1 MKQNS
6 NQTIERWGIRYTGIV
21 QGVGFRPLV
30 SMWAHSLGLTGFVY
44 NDSQG
49 VYVEIQGCTSD
60 LQLFL
65 DAIQDDQPRL
75 CRITSQRVQHLTIQ
89 NNEVKFSVKTSP
101 LGEEVS
107 TFISAD
113 TAPCDDCLKELERDK
128 RRKEYPF
135 INCTNCGP
143 RYTIIKSL
151 PYDRERTTMDEF
163 PMCEAC
169 KAEYEDIEGRRYRAE
184 PNACSLCGPHYTLYK
199 PNRTVVDTVNV
210 WNTTRE
216 LINEGSII
224 AIKGIGGYH
233 LVCDA
238 RNDVAVQRLR
248 KRKNRPHKPLAI
260 MVGSLDTAIE
270 LVHLGDVE
278 LDILTGM
285 ERPIVLLERNHDSL
299 VHLST
304 HVAPDNHM
312 LGVMLPYTPMH
323 EVLLPSDAAWIMTSG
338 NRSGDPVLY
347 DDNQA
352 FEELGAVADYFL
364 VHNRKIYAPLDDSV
378 VTVIHKK
385 PRFIRRSRGYV
396 PEPIHCEIS
405 GQTSILAMGSDLKNA
420 FAVNKGS
427 EVLVGPHIGDLQNAS
442 THATL
447 EWTIDRYEKLFSIQP
462 EKIIVDSHP
471 QFFSSHLGE
480 RIGKSSQISVIPV
493 QHHHAH
499 IASVMAEHNLE
510 GPVLGIAMDGT
521 GYGPDGSVWGGE
533 FLLCK
538 GNQYQRLAHIHEA
551 PLPGG
556 EKAVSEPWRQALWYI
571 RNYYGNDIPPIYQ
584 EWMNRLPKGWEILDK
599 ALQST
604 MPMIQAT
611 SCGRLFDAVG
621 SLLGLGMIHTYDAQI
636 AIALESLCGDE
647 KGILLD
653 YNYDGRILDF
663 TPTVQ
668 SIMDG
673 VVKGESRAH
682 LAVSFHKTVAIALC
696 ETSADLMER
705 YNISDAAIS
714 GGVFQNRKLVELIY
728 RAWHVGNLYMN
739 EAVPSNDGGL
749 AFGQLWI
756 GNQK

>member
-1 MKQNS
+1 MKHNS

-49 VYVEIQGCTSD
+49 VYVEVQGCVGD

-65 DAIQDDQPRL
+65 DAIQDDRPRL
-75 CRITSQRVQHLTIQ
+75 CRITSQTVEHLTIK
-89 NNEVKFSVKTSP
+89 NNEVKFSVKPSP
-101 LGEEVS
+101 LGEAVS

-113 TAPCDDCLKELERDK
+113 TAPCADCLKELQQDK

-184 PNACSLCGPHYTLYK
+184 PNACVQCGPHYTLYK

-238 RNDVAVQRLR
+238 RNDAAVQRLR

-270 LVHLGDVE
+270 LVHLSDEE
-278 LDILTGM
+278 LDVLTGM
-285 ERPIVLLERNHDSL
+285 ERPIVLLKRHTDSG
-299 VHLST
+299 VRLSP

-323 EVLLPSDAAWIMTSG
+323 EVLLPSDAAWVMTSG

-347 DDNQA
+347 DDDQA
-352 FEELGAVADYFL
+352 FEELESVADYFL
-364 VHNRKIYAPLDDSV
+364 VHNRQIYAPLDDSV
-378 VTVIHKK
+378 VTVIHNK
-385 PRFIRRSRGYV
+385 PRLIRRSRGYV
-396 PEPIHCEIS
+396 PEPIHCELS
-405 GQTSILAMGSDLKNA
+405 GQSPILAMGSDLKNA
-420 FAVNKGS
+420 FAMNKGS

-447 EWTIDRYEKLFSIQP
+447 EWTIDRYEELFSIQP

-480 RIGKSSQISVIPV
+480 RIGKSLQIPLISV

-521 GYGPDGSVWGGE
+521 GYGPDGTVWGGE

-538 GNQYQRLAHIHEA
+538 GDQYQRLAHIHEA

-571 RNYYGNDIPPIYQ
+571 RNYYGDDVPPIYQ
-584 EWMNRLPKGWEILDK
+584 DWMKELPKGWDILDK

-604 MPMIQAT
+604 MPMVQAT

-621 SLLGLGMIHTYDAQI
+621 SLLGLGMVHTYDAQI
-636 AIALESLCGDE
+636 AIALEALCGDE

-663 TPTVQ
+663 IPTVQ

-673 VVKGESRAH
+673 VVNGESRAH
-682 LAVSFHKTVAIALC
+682 LAASFHKTVAIALC
-696 ETSADLMER
+696 ETAADLMER
-705 YNISDAAIS
+705 YNVSDAAIS
-714 GGVFQNRKLVELIY
+714 GGVFQNCKLVELIY
-728 RAWHVGNLYMN
+728 RAWHVGDLYMN

>member
-49 VYVEIQGCTSD
+49 VYVEVQGCVGD

-65 DAIQDDQPRL
+65 DAIQDDRPRL
-75 CRITSQRVQHLTIQ
+75 CRITSQTVEHLTIK
-89 NNEVKFSVKTSP
+89 NNEVEFSVEPSP
-101 LGEEVS
+101 LGEAVS

-113 TAPCDDCLKELERDK
+113 TAPCADCLKELQQDK

-184 PNACSLCGPHYTLYK
+184 PNACVQCGPHYTLYK
-199 PNRTVVDTVNV
+199 PNRTVVDTINV

-270 LVHLGDVE
+270 LVHLSDVE

-299 VHLST
+299 VRLST

-323 EVLLPSDAAWIMTSG
+323 EVLLPSDAAWVMTSG

-420 FAVNKGS
+420 FAMNKGS

-462 EKIIVDSHP
+462 EKFMGDSHP

-538 GNQYQRLAHIHEA
+538 GNEYQRLAHIHEA

-584 EWMNRLPKGWEILDK
+584 DWMNRLPKGWEILDK

-611 SCGRLFDAVG
+611 SCGRLFDAAG

-673 VVKGESRAH
+673 VVKGESKAH
-682 LAVSFHKTVAIALC
+682 LSASFHKTVAIALC

-749 AFGQLWI
+749 ALGQLWI

>member
-49 VYVEIQGCTSD
+49 VYVEVQGCVGD

-65 DAIQDDQPRL
+65 DAIQDDRPRL
-75 CRITSQRVQHLTIQ
+75 CRITSQTVEHLTIKD
-89 NNEVKFSVKTSP
+89 NEVEFSVEPSP
-101 LGEEVS
+101 LGEAVS

-113 TAPCDDCLKELERDK
+113 TAPCADCLKELQQDK

-184 PNACSLCGPHYTLYK
+184 PNACVQCGPHYTLYK

-238 RNDVAVQRLR
+238 RNDAAVQRLR

-270 LVHLGDVE
+270 LVHLSDEE
-278 LDILTGM
+278 LDVLTGM
-285 ERPIVLLERNHDSL
+285 ERPIVLLKRHTDSG
-299 VHLST
+299 VRLSP

-323 EVLLPSDAAWIMTSG
+323 EVLLPSDAAWVMTSG

-347 DDNQA
+347 DDDQA
-352 FEELGAVADYFL
+352 FEELESVADYFL
-364 VHNRKIYAPLDDSV
+364 VHNRQIYAPLDDSV
-378 VTVIHKK
+378 VTVIHNK
-385 PRFIRRSRGYV
+385 PRLIRRSRGYV
-396 PEPIHCEIS
+396 PEPIHCELS
-405 GQTSILAMGSDLKNA
+405 GQSPILAMGSDLKNA
-420 FAVNKGS
+420 FAMNKGS

-447 EWTIDRYEKLFSIQP
+447 EWTIDRYEELFSIQP

-480 RIGKSSQISVIPV
+480 RIGKSLQIPLISV

-521 GYGPDGSVWGGE
+521 GYGPDGTVWGGE

-538 GNQYQRLAHIHEA
+538 GDQYQRLAHIHEA

-571 RNYYGNDIPPIYQ
+571 RNYYGDNVPPIYQ
-584 EWMNRLPKGWEILDK
+584 DWMKELPKGWDILDK

-604 MPMIQAT
+604 MPMVQAT

-621 SLLGLGMIHTYDAQI
+621 SLLGLGMVHTYDAQI
-636 AIALESLCGDE
+636 AIALEALCGDE

-673 VVKGESRAH
+673 VVNGESRAH
-682 LAVSFHKTVAIALC
+682 LAASFHKTVAIALC
-696 ETSADLMER
+696 ETAADLMER
-705 YNISDAAIS
+705 YNLSTAAIS

-728 RAWHVGNLYMN
+728 RAWHVGDLYMN

>member
-49 VYVEIQGCTSD
+49 VYVEVQGCVGD

-65 DAIQDDQPRL
+65 DAIQDDRPRL
-75 CRITSQRVQHLTIQ
+75 CRITSQTVQHLIIK
-89 NNEVKFSVKTSP
+89 NNEVEFSVKPSP
-101 LGEEVS
+101 LGEAVS

-113 TAPCDDCLKELERDK
+113 TAPCADCLKELQQDK

-184 PNACSLCGPHYTLYK
+184 PNACIHCGPHYTLYK

-238 RNDVAVQRLR
+238 RNDAAVQRLR

-270 LVHLGDVE
+270 LVHLSDEE
-278 LDILTGM
+278 LDVLTGM
-285 ERPIVLLERNHDSL
+285 ERPIVLLKRNTDSL
-299 VHLST
+299 VRLSH

-323 EVLLPSDAAWIMTSG
+323 EVLLPSDAAWVMTSG

-352 FEELGAVADYFL
+352 FEELESVADYFL
-364 VHNRKIYAPLDDSV
+364 VHNRQIYAPLDDSV
-378 VTVIHKK
+378 VTVIHNK
-385 PRFIRRSRGYV
+385 PRLIRRSRGYV
-396 PEPIHCEIS
+396 PEPIHCELS
-405 GQTSILAMGSDLKNA
+405 GQSSILAMGSDLKNA
-420 FAVNKGS
+420 FAMNKGS
-427 EVLVGPHIGDLQNAS
+427 EILVGPHIGDLQNAS

-447 EWTIDRYEKLFSIQP
+447 EWTIDRYEELFSIKP

-480 RIGKSSQISVIPV
+480 RIGKSSQIPVISV

-521 GYGPDGSVWGGE
+521 GYGPDGTVWGGE

-538 GNQYQRLAHIHEA
+538 GDQYQRLAHIHEA

-571 RNYYGNDIPPIYQ
+571 RNYYGDDIPPIYQ
-584 EWMNRLPKGWEILDK
+584 DWMKELPKGWDILDK

-604 MPMIQAT
+604 MPMVQAT

-621 SLLGLGMIHTYDAQI
+621 SLLGLGMVHTYDAQI
-636 AIALESLCGDE
+636 AIALEALCGDE

-653 YNYDGRILDF
+653 YNYDGRTLDF

-673 VVKGESRAH
+673 VVNGESRAH
-682 LAVSFHKTVAIALC
+682 FAASFHKTVAIALC
-696 ETSADLMER
+696 ETAADLMER
-705 YNISDAAIS
+705 YNLSTAAIS

-728 RAWHVGNLYMN
+728 RAWHVGHLYMN

-749 AFGQLWI
+749 ALGQLWI
-756 GNQK
+756 GNQN

>member
-270 LVHLGDVE
+270 LVHLSDVE

-285 ERPIVLLERNHDSL
+285 ERPIVLLERNHHSL

-323 EVLLPSDAAWIMTSG
+323 EVLLPSDAAWVMTSG

-447 EWTIDRYEKLFSIQP
+447 EWTIDRYEKLFSIRP

-480 RIGKSSQISVIPV
+480 RIGKSSQISVIPI

-538 GNQYQRLAHIHEA
+538 GNEYQRLAHIHEA

-584 EWMNRLPKGWEILDK
+584 DWMNRLPKGWEILDK

-673 VVKGESRAH
+673 IVKGESKAH
-682 LAVSFHKTVAIALC
+682 LSASFHKTVAIALC

-749 AFGQLWI
+749 ALGQLWI

>member
-75 CRITSQRVQHLTIQ
+75 CRITSQRVEHLTIQ
-89 NNEVKFSVKTSP
+89 NNEAEFSVKPSP

-270 LVHLGDVE
+270 LVHLSDVE

-285 ERPIVLLERNHDSL
+285 ERPIVLLERNHHSL

-323 EVLLPSDAAWIMTSG
+323 EVLLPSDAAWVMTSG

-405 GQTSILAMGSDLKNA
+405 GQTPILAMGSDLKNA
-420 FAVNKGS
+420 FAMNKGS

-480 RIGKSSQISVIPV
+480 RIGKSSRISVIPV

-499 IASVMAEHNLE
+499 IASVMAEYNLE
-510 GPVLGIAMDGT
+510 GPVLGVAMDGT

-538 GNQYQRLAHIHEA
+538 GNEYQRLAHIHEA

-571 RNYYGNDIPPIYQ
+571 RNYYGDDIPPIYQ
-584 EWMNRLPKGWEILDK
+584 DWMNRLPKGWEILDK

-647 KGILLD
+647 KGTLLD

-682 LAVSFHKTVAIALC
+682 LAISFHKTVAIALC

-749 AFGQLWI
+749 ALGQLWI

>member
-49 VYVEIQGCTSD
+49 VYVEIQGYTSD

-75 CRITSQRVQHLTIQ
+75 CRITSQRVEHLTIQ
-89 NNEVKFSVKTSP
+89 NNEVEFSVKPSP

-270 LVHLGDVE
+270 LVHLSDVE

-323 EVLLPSDAAWIMTSG
+323 EVLLPSDAAWVMTSG

-352 FEELGAVADYFL
+352 FEELGSVADYFL

-405 GQTSILAMGSDLKNA
+405 GQTPILAMGSDLKNA
-420 FAVNKGS
+420 FTMNKGS

-499 IASVMAEHNLE
+499 IASVMAEYNLE

-538 GNQYQRLAHIHEA
+538 GNEYQRLAHIHEA

-636 AIALESLCGDE
+636 AIALEALCGDE
-647 KGILLD
+647 KGTLLD

-682 LAVSFHKTVAIALC
+682 LAASFHKTVAIALC

-705 YNISDAAIS
+705 YNIGDAAIS

-749 AFGQLWI
+749 ALGQLWI

>member
-270 LVHLGDVE
+270 LVHLSDVE

-285 ERPIVLLERNHDSL
+285 ERPIVLLERNHHSL

-323 EVLLPSDAAWIMTSG
+323 EVLLPSDAAWVMTSG

-405 GQTSILAMGSDLKNA
+405 GQTPILAMGSDLKNA
-420 FAVNKGS
+420 FAMNKGS

-571 RNYYGNDIPPIYQ
+571 RNYYGNDTPPVYQ
-584 EWMNRLPKGWEILDK
+584 DWMNRLPKGWEILDK

-673 VVKGESRAH
+673 VVKGESKAH
-682 LAVSFHKTVAIALC
+682 LAASFHKTVAIALC

-749 AFGQLWI
+749 ALGQLWI

>member
-49 VYVEIQGCTSD
+49 VYVEVQGCVGD

-65 DAIQDDQPRL
+65 DAIQDDRPRL
-75 CRITSQRVQHLTIQ
+75 CRITSQTVEHLTIK
-89 NNEVKFSVKTSP
+89 NNEVEFSVEPSP
-101 LGEEVS
+101 LGEAVS

-113 TAPCDDCLKELERDK
+113 TAPCADCLKELQQDK

-248 KRKNRPHKPLAI
+248 KRKNRPHKSLAI

-270 LVHLGDVE
+270 LVHLSDVE

-285 ERPIVLLERNHDSL
+285 ERPIVLLERNQDSL

-323 EVLLPSDAAWIMTSG
+323 EVLLPSDAAWVMTSG

-347 DDNQA
+347 NDNQA

-420 FAVNKGS
+420 FAMNKGS

-538 GNQYQRLAHIHEA
+538 GEQYQRLAHIHEA

-571 RNYYGNDIPPIYQ
+571 RNYYGNDIPPVYQ
-584 EWMNRLPKGWEILDK
+584 DWMNRLPKGWEILDK

-749 AFGQLWI
+749 ALGQLWI

>member
-270 LVHLGDVE
+270 LVHLSDVE

-285 ERPIVLLERNHDSL
+285 ERPIVLLERNHHSL

-323 EVLLPSDAAWIMTSG
+323 EVLLPSDAAWVMTSG

-385 PRFIRRSRGYV
+385 PRFIRCSRGYV

-405 GQTSILAMGSDLKNA
+405 GQTPILAMGSDLKNA
-420 FAVNKGS
+420 FAMNKGS

-571 RNYYGNDIPPIYQ
+571 RNYYGNDIPPVYQ
-584 EWMNRLPKGWEILDK
+584 DWMNKLPKGWEILDK

-749 AFGQLWI
+749 ALGQLWI

>member
-270 LVHLGDVE
+270 LVHLSDVE

-285 ERPIVLLERNHDSL
+285 ERPIVLLERNHHSL

-323 EVLLPSDAAWIMTSG
+323 EVLLPSDAAWVMTSG

-405 GQTSILAMGSDLKNA
+405 GQTPILAMGSDLKNA
-420 FAVNKGS
+420 FAMNKGS

-480 RIGKSSQISVIPV
+480 RIGKSSQISVIPI

-538 GNQYQRLAHIHEA
+538 GNEYQRLAHIHEA

-571 RNYYGNDIPPIYQ
+571 RNYYGNDIPPVYQ
-584 EWMNRLPKGWEILDK
+584 DWMNRLPKGWEILDK

-749 AFGQLWI
+749 ALGQLWI

>member
-270 LVHLGDVE
+270 LVHLSDVE

-571 RNYYGNDIPPIYQ
+571 RNYYGNDIPPVYQ
-584 EWMNRLPKGWEILDK
+584 DWMNRLPKGWEILDK

-673 VVKGESRAH
+673 VVKGESKAH
-682 LAVSFHKTVAIALC
+682 LSASFHKTVAIALC

-749 AFGQLWI
+749 ALGQLWI

>member
-270 LVHLGDVE
+270 LVHLSDVE

-285 ERPIVLLERNHDSL
+285 ERPIVLLERNHHSL

-323 EVLLPSDAAWIMTSG
+323 EVLLPSDAAWVMTSG

-405 GQTSILAMGSDLKNA
+405 GQTPILAMGSDLKNA
-420 FAVNKGS
+420 FAMNKGS

-571 RNYYGNDIPPIYQ
+571 RNYYGNDIPPVYQ
-584 EWMNRLPKGWEILDK
+584 DWMNRLPKGWEILDK

-673 VVKGESRAH
+673 IVKGESKAH
-682 LAVSFHKTVAIALC
+682 LSASFHKTVAIALC

-749 AFGQLWI
+749 ALGQLWI

>member
-49 VYVEIQGCTSD
+49 VYVEVQGCVDD

-65 DAIQDDQPRL
+65 DAIQDDRPRL
-75 CRITSQRVQHLTIQ
+75 CRITSQTVQHLTIKD
-89 NNEVKFSVKTSP
+89 NEVDFSVKPSP
-101 LGEEVS
+101 LGEAVS

-113 TAPCDDCLKELERDK
+113 TAPCADCLKELQQDK

-184 PNACSLCGPHYTLYK
+184 PNACVQCGPHYTLYK
-199 PNRTVVDTVNV
+199 PNRTIVDTVNV

-238 RNDVAVQRLR
+238 RNDAAVQRLR

-270 LVHLGDVE
+270 LVHLSDEE
-278 LDILTGM
+278 LDVLTGM
-285 ERPIVLLERNHDSL
+285 ERPIVLLKRHTDSG
-299 VHLST
+299 VRLSP

-323 EVLLPSDAAWIMTSG
+323 EVLLPSDAAWVMTSG

-347 DDNQA
+347 DDDQA
-352 FEELGAVADYFL
+352 FEELESVADYFL
-364 VHNRKIYAPLDDSV
+364 VHNRQIYAPLDDSV
-378 VTVIHKK
+378 VTVIHNK
-385 PRFIRRSRGYV
+385 PRLIRRSRGYV
-396 PEPIHCEIS
+396 PEPIHCELS
-405 GQTSILAMGSDLKNA
+405 GQSPILAMGSDLKNA
-420 FAVNKGS
+420 FAMNKGS

-447 EWTIDRYEKLFSIQP
+447 EWTIDRYEELFSIQP

-480 RIGKSSQISVIPV
+480 RIGKSLQIPVIPV

-521 GYGPDGSVWGGE
+521 GYGPDGTVWGGE

-538 GNQYQRLAHIHEA
+538 GDQYQRLAHIHEA

-571 RNYYGNDIPPIYQ
+571 RNYYGDDVPPIYQ
-584 EWMNRLPKGWEILDK
+584 DWMKELPKGWDILDK

-604 MPMIQAT
+604 MPMVQAT

-621 SLLGLGMIHTYDAQI
+621 SLLGLGMVHTYDAQI
-636 AIALESLCGDE
+636 AIALEALCGDE

-673 VVKGESRAH
+673 VVNGESRDH
-682 LAVSFHKTVAIALC
+682 LAASFHKTVAIALC
-696 ETSADLMER
+696 ETAADLMER
-705 YNISDAAIS
+705 YNVSDAAIS

-728 RAWHVGNLYMN
+728 RAWHVGDLYMN

>member
-128 RRKEYPF
+128 RRKEYLF

-270 LVHLGDVE
+270 LVHLSDVE

-285 ERPIVLLERNHDSL
+285 ERPIVLLERNHHSL

-323 EVLLPSDAAWIMTSG
+323 EVLLPSDAAWVMTSG

-405 GQTSILAMGSDLKNA
+405 GQTPILAMGSDLKNA
-420 FAVNKGS
+420 FAMNKGS

-571 RNYYGNDIPPIYQ
+571 RNYYGNDIPPVYQ
-584 EWMNRLPKGWEILDK
+584 DWMNRLPKGWEILDK

-673 VVKGESRAH
+673 VVNGESRAH
-682 LAVSFHKTVAIALC
+682 LAASFHKTVAIALC
-696 ETSADLMER
+696 ETAADLMER
-705 YNISDAAIS
+705 YNVSDAAIS

-728 RAWHVGNLYMN
+728 RAWHVGDLYMN

>member
-49 VYVEIQGCTSD
+49 VYVEVQGCVGD
-60 LQLFL
+60 LQVFL
-65 DAIQDDQPRL
+65 DAIQDDRPRL
-75 CRITSQRVQHLTIQ
+75 CRITSQTVEHLTIK
-89 NNEVKFSVKTSP
+89 NNEVEFSVEPSP
-101 LGEEVS
+101 LGEAVS

-113 TAPCDDCLKELERDK
+113 TAPCADCLKELQQDK

-184 PNACSLCGPHYTLYK
+184 PNACVQCGPHYTLYK

-270 LVHLGDVE
+270 LVHLSDVE

-323 EVLLPSDAAWIMTSG
+323 EVLLPSDAAWVMTSG

-420 FAVNKGS
+420 FAMNNGS

-571 RNYYGNDIPPIYQ
+571 RNYYGNDIPPVYQ
-584 EWMNRLPKGWEILDK
+584 DWMNRLPKGWEILDK

-673 VVKGESRAH
+673 VIKGESKAH
-682 LAVSFHKTVAIALC
+682 LSASFHKTVAIALC

-749 AFGQLWI
+749 ALGQLWI

>member
-270 LVHLGDVE
+270 LVHLSDVE

-323 EVLLPSDAAWIMTSG
+323 EVLLPSDAAWVMTSG

-420 FAVNKGS
+420 FAMNKGS

-538 GNQYQRLAHIHEA
+538 GNEYQRLAHIHEA

-571 RNYYGNDIPPIYQ
+571 RNYYGNDIPPVYQ
-584 EWMNRLPKGWEILDK
+584 DWMNRLPKGWEILDK

-749 AFGQLWI
+749 ALGQLWI

>member
-49 VYVEIQGCTSD
+49 VYVEVQGCVGD

-65 DAIQDDQPRL
+65 DAIQDDRPRL
-75 CRITSQRVQHLTIQ
+75 CRITSQTVQHLTIK
-89 NNEVKFSVKTSP
+89 NNEVEFSVEPSP
-101 LGEEVS
+101 VGEAVS

-270 LVHLGDVE
+270 LVHLSDVE

-285 ERPIVLLERNHDSL
+285 ERPIVLLERNHHSL

-323 EVLLPSDAAWIMTSG
+323 EVLLPSDAAWVMTSG

-447 EWTIDRYEKLFSIQP
+447 EWTIDRYEKLFSIRP

-538 GNQYQRLAHIHEA
+538 GNEYQRLAHIHEA

-584 EWMNRLPKGWEILDK
+584 DWMNRLPKGWEILDK

-749 AFGQLWI
+749 ALGQLWI

>member
-1 MKQNS
+1 MKQNT

-49 VYVEIQGCTSD
+49 VYVEVQGCVGD

-65 DAIQDDQPRL
+65 DAIQDDRPRL
-75 CRITSQRVQHLTIQ
+75 CRITSQTVEHLTIK
-89 NNEVKFSVKTSP
+89 NNEVEFSVEPSP
-101 LGEEVS
+101 LGEAVS

-113 TAPCDDCLKELERDK
+113 TAPCADCLKELQQDK

-270 LVHLGDVE
+270 LVHLSDVE

-323 EVLLPSDAAWIMTSG
+323 EVLLPSDAAWVMTSG

-378 VTVIHKK
+378 VTVINNK

-405 GQTSILAMGSDLKNA
+405 GQSPILAMGSDLKNA

-442 THATL
+442 THTTL
-447 EWTIDRYEKLFSIQP
+447 EWTIDRYEKLFSIHP
-462 EKIIVDSHP
+462 EKIMVDSHP

-480 RIGKSSQISVIPV
+480 RIGKSSQISVIPI

-538 GNQYQRLAHIHEA
+538 SNEYQRLAHIHEA

-571 RNYYGNDIPPIYQ
+571 RNYYGNDIPPVYQ
-584 EWMNRLPKGWEILDK
+584 DWMIRLPKGWEILDK

-621 SLLGLGMIHTYDAQI
+621 SLLDLGMIHTYDAQI

-668 SIMDG
+668 FIMDG
-673 VVKGESRAH
+673 VVKGESKAH
-682 LAVSFHKTVAIALC
+682 LSASFHKTVAIALC

-749 AFGQLWI
+749 ALGQLWI

>member
-49 VYVEIQGCTSD
+49 VYVEVQGCVDD

-65 DAIQDDQPRL
+65 DAIQDDRPRL
-75 CRITSQRVQHLTIQ
+75 CRITSQTVEHLTIK
-89 NNEVKFSVKTSP
+89 NNEVKFSVNPSP
-101 LGEEVS
+101 LGEAVS

-113 TAPCDDCLKELERDK
+113 TAPCADCLKELQQDK

-184 PNACSLCGPHYTLYK
+184 PNACVQCGPHYTLYK

-238 RNDVAVQRLR
+238 RNDAAVQRLR

-270 LVHLGDVE
+270 LVHLSDEE
-278 LDILTGM
+278 LDVLTGM
-285 ERPIVLLERNHDSL
+285 ERPIVLLKRHTDSG
-299 VHLST
+299 VRLSP

-323 EVLLPSDAAWIMTSG
+323 EVLLPSDAAWVMTSG

-347 DDNQA
+347 DDDQA
-352 FEELGAVADYFL
+352 FEELESVADYFL
-364 VHNRKIYAPLDDSV
+364 VHNRQIYAPLDDSV
-378 VTVIHKK
+378 VTVIHNK
-385 PRFIRRSRGYV
+385 PRLIRRSRGYV
-396 PEPIHCEIS
+396 PEPIHCELS
-405 GQTSILAMGSDLKNA
+405 GQSPILAMGSDLKNA
-420 FAVNKGS
+420 FAMNKGS

-447 EWTIDRYEKLFSIQP
+447 EWTIDRYEELFSIQP

-480 RIGKSSQISVIPV
+480 RIGKSLQIPLISV

-521 GYGPDGSVWGGE
+521 GYGPDGTVWGGE

-538 GNQYQRLAHIHEA
+538 GDQYQRLAHIHEA

-571 RNYYGNDIPPIYQ
+571 RNYYGDDVPPIYQ
-584 EWMNRLPKGWEILDK
+584 DWMKELPKGWDILDK

-604 MPMIQAT
+604 MPMVQAT

-621 SLLGLGMIHTYDAQI
+621 SLLGLGMVHTYDAQI
-636 AIALESLCGDE
+636 AIALEALCGDE

-673 VVKGESRAH
+673 VVNDESRDH
-682 LAVSFHKTVAIALC
+682 LAASFHKTVAIALC
-696 ETSADLMER
+696 ETAADLMER
-705 YNISDAAIS
+705 YNVSDAAIS

-728 RAWHVGNLYMN
+728 RAWHVGDLYMN

>member
-49 VYVEIQGCTSD
+49 VYVEIQGYTSD

-270 LVHLGDVE
+270 LVHLSDVE

-285 ERPIVLLERNHDSL
+285 ERPIVLLERNHHSL

-323 EVLLPSDAAWIMTSG
+323 EVLLPSDAAWVMTSG

-405 GQTSILAMGSDLKNA
+405 GQTPILAMGSDLKNA
-420 FAVNKGS
+420 FAMNKGS

-584 EWMNRLPKGWEILDK
+584 DWMNRLPKGWEILDK

-673 VVKGESRAH
+673 VVKGESKAH
-682 LAVSFHKTVAIALC
+682 LSASFHKTVAIALC

-714 GGVFQNRKLVELIY
+714 GGVFQNRKLVESIY

-749 AFGQLWI
+749 ALGQLWI

>member
-270 LVHLGDVE
+270 LVHLSDVE

-285 ERPIVLLERNHDSL
+285 ERPIVLLERNHHSL

-323 EVLLPSDAAWIMTSG
+323 EVLLPSDAAWVMTSG

-405 GQTSILAMGSDLKNA
+405 GQTPILAMGSDLKNA
-420 FAVNKGS
+420 FAMNKGS
-427 EVLVGPHIGDLQNAS
+427 EVLVGPHIGNLQNAS

-571 RNYYGNDIPPIYQ
+571 RNYYGNDIPPVYQ
-584 EWMNRLPKGWEILDK
+584 DWMNRLPKGWEILDK

-749 AFGQLWI
+749 ALGQLWI

>member
-49 VYVEIQGCTSD
+49 VYVEIQGYTSD

-75 CRITSQRVQHLTIQ
+75 CRITSQRVEHLTIQ
-89 NNEVKFSVKTSP
+89 NNEVEFSVKTSP

-270 LVHLGDVE
+270 LVHLSDVE

-323 EVLLPSDAAWIMTSG
+323 EVLLPSDAAWVMTSG

-420 FAVNKGS
+420 FAMNKGS

-462 EKIIVDSHP
+462 EKIMVDSHP

-538 GNQYQRLAHIHEA
+538 GNEYQRLAHIHEA

-584 EWMNRLPKGWEILDK
+584 DWMNRLPKGWEILDK

-636 AIALESLCGDE
+636 AIALEALCGDE
-647 KGILLD
+647 KGTLLD

-682 LAVSFHKTVAIALC
+682 LAASFHKTVAIALC

-705 YNISDAAIS
+705 YNIGDAAIS
-714 GGVFQNRKLVELIY
+714 GGVFQNRKLVESIY

-739 EAVPSNDGGL
+739 EAVPANDGGL

>member
-75 CRITSQRVQHLTIQ
+75 CRITSQRVEHLTIQ
-89 NNEVKFSVKTSP
+89 NNEVEFSVKSSP

-169 KAEYEDIEGRRYRAE
+169 KAEYEDIEGCRYRAE

-199 PNRTVVDTVNV
+199 PNRTVVDTVNI
-210 WNTTRE
+210 WNTIRE

-224 AIKGIGGYH
+224 AIKGIGGFH

-238 RNDVAVQRLR
+238 RNDAAVQRLR
-248 KRKNRPHKPLAI
+248 ERKNRPHKPLAI

-270 LVHLGDVE
+270 LVHLSDVE
-278 LDILTGM
+278 LDVLTGM
-285 ERPIVLLERNHDSL
+285 ERPIVLLERNHHSL
-299 VHLST
+299 VHLSS

-323 EVLLPSDAAWIMTSG
+323 EVLLPSDAAWVMTSG

-352 FEELGAVADYFL
+352 FEELGSVADYFL

-405 GQTSILAMGSDLKNA
+405 GQTPILAMGSDLKNA
-420 FAVNKGS
+420 FAMNKGS

-538 GNQYQRLAHIHEA
+538 GNEYQRLAHIHEA

-584 EWMNRLPKGWEILDK
+584 DWMNRLPKGWEILDK

-673 VVKGESRAH
+673 VVKGESKAH

-749 AFGQLWI
+749 ALGQLWI

>member
-210 WNTTRE
+210 CNTTRE

-270 LVHLGDVE
+270 LVHLSDVE

-285 ERPIVLLERNHDSL
+285 ERPIVLLERNHHSL

-323 EVLLPSDAAWIMTSG
+323 EVLLPSDAAWVMTSG

-405 GQTSILAMGSDLKNA
+405 GQTPILAMGSDLKNA
-420 FAVNKGS
+420 FAMNKGS

-571 RNYYGNDIPPIYQ
+571 RNYYGNDIPPVYQ
-584 EWMNRLPKGWEILDK
+584 DWMNRLPKGWEILDK

-749 AFGQLWI
+749 ALGQLWI

>member
-270 LVHLGDVE
+270 LVHLSDVE

-480 RIGKSSQISVIPV
+480 RIGKSSQISVIPI

-538 GNQYQRLAHIHEA
+538 GNEYQRLAHIHEA

-584 EWMNRLPKGWEILDK
+584 DWMNRLPKGWEILDK

-749 AFGQLWI
+749 ALGQLWI

>member
-49 VYVEIQGCTSD
+49 VYVEIQGYTSD

-75 CRITSQRVQHLTIQ
+75 CRITSQRVEHLTIQ
-89 NNEVKFSVKTSP
+89 NNEVEFSVKTSP

-270 LVHLGDVE
+270 LVHLSDVE

-323 EVLLPSDAAWIMTSG
+323 EVLLPSDAAWVMTSG

-420 FAVNKGS
+420 FAMNKGS

-462 EKIIVDSHP
+462 EKIMVDSHP

-538 GNQYQRLAHIHEA
+538 GNEYQRLAHIHEA

-584 EWMNRLPKGWEILDK
+584 DWMNRLPKGWEILDK

-611 SCGRLFDAVG
+611 SCGRLFDAAG
-621 SLLGLGMIHTYDAQI
+621 SLLGLGMVHTYDAQI
-636 AIALESLCGDE
+636 AIALEALCGDE

-653 YNYDGRILDF
+653 YNYDGQTLDF

-682 LAVSFHKTVAIALC
+682 LAASFHKTVAIALC

-749 AFGQLWI
+749 ALGQLWI

>member
-270 LVHLGDVE
+270 LVHLSDVE

-285 ERPIVLLERNHDSL
+285 ERPIVLLERNHHSL

-323 EVLLPSDAAWIMTSG
+323 EVLLPSDAAWVMTSG

-405 GQTSILAMGSDLKNA
+405 GQTPILAMGSDLKNA
-420 FAVNKGS
+420 FAMNKGS

-584 EWMNRLPKGWEILDK
+584 DWMNRLPKGWEILDK

-673 VVKGESRAH
+673 VVKGESKAH
-682 LAVSFHKTVAIALC
+682 LSASFHKTVAIALC

-749 AFGQLWI
+749 ALGQLWI

>member
-270 LVHLGDVE
+270 LVHLSDVE

-285 ERPIVLLERNHDSL
+285 ERPIVLLERNHHSL

-323 EVLLPSDAAWIMTSG
+323 EVLLPSDAAWVMTSG

-405 GQTSILAMGSDLKNA
+405 GQTPILAMGSDLKNA
-420 FAVNKGS
+420 FAMNKGS

-571 RNYYGNDIPPIYQ
+571 RNYYGNDIPPVYQ
-584 EWMNRLPKGWEILDK
+584 DWMNRLPKGWEILDK

-739 EAVPSNDGGL
+739 ETVPSNDGGL
-749 AFGQLWI
+749 ALGQLWI

>member
-270 LVHLGDVE
+270 LVHLSDVE

-285 ERPIVLLERNHDSL
+285 ERPIVLLERNHHSL

-323 EVLLPSDAAWIMTSG
+323 EVLLPSDAAWVMTSG

-420 FAVNKGS
+420 FAMNKGS

-538 GNQYQRLAHIHEA
+538 GNEYQRLAHIHEA

-673 VVKGESRAH
+673 VVKGESKAH
-682 LAVSFHKTVAIALC
+682 LSASFHKTVAIALC

-749 AFGQLWI
+749 ALGQLWI

>member
-6 NQTIERWGIRYTGIV
+6 KQTIERWGIRYTGIV

-49 VYVEIQGCTSD
+49 VYVEVQGYIGD

-65 DAIQDDQPRL
+65 DAIQDDRPRL
-75 CRITSQRVQHLTIQ
+75 CRITSQRVQHLTVKD
-89 NNEVKFSVKTSP
+89 NEVDFSVKPSP
-101 LGEEVS
+101 LGKAVS

-113 TAPCDDCLKELERDK
+113 TAPCDDCLKELQQDK

-169 KAEYEDIEGRRYRAE
+169 KAEYDDIEGRRYRAE
-184 PNACSLCGPHYTLYK
+184 PNACIHCGPHYTLYK
-199 PNRTVVDTVNV
+199 PNRTVVDTVNI

-224 AIKGIGGYH
+224 AIKGIGGFH

-238 RNDVAVQRLR
+238 RNDAAVQRLR
-248 KRKNRPHKPLAI
+248 ERKNRPHKPLAI

-270 LVHLGDVE
+270 LVHLSDVE
-278 LDILTGM
+278 LDVLTGM

-299 VHLST
+299 VRLSS

-323 EVLLPSDAAWIMTSG
+323 EVLLPSDAAWVMTSG

-347 DDNQA
+347 DDDQA
-352 FEELGAVADYFL
+352 FDELGTVADYFL
-364 VHNRKIYAPLDDSV
+364 VHNRQIYAPLDDSV
-378 VTVIHKK
+378 VTVIHNK
-385 PRFIRRSRGYV
+385 PRVIRRSRGYV

-405 GQTSILAMGSDLKNA
+405 GKSSILAMGSDLKNA
-420 FAVNKGS
+420 FALNKGA
-427 EVLVGPHIGDLQNAS
+427 EVLIGPHIGDLQNAS

-447 EWTIDRYEKLFSIQP
+447 EWTIGRYEKLFSIQP
-462 EKIIVDSHP
+462 EKIMVDSHP
-471 QFFSSHLGE
+471 QFFSAHLGE
-480 RIGKSSQISVIPV
+480 RIGKSSQISVISV

-521 GYGPDGSVWGGE
+521 GYGPDGTVWGGE

-538 GNQYQRLAHIHEA
+538 GDQYQRLAHIHEA

-584 EWMNRLPKGWEILDK
+584 DWRKGLPKGWEVLDK

-604 MPMIQAT
+604 MPMVHAT

-621 SLLGLGMIHTYDAQI
+621 SLLGLGMVHTYDAQI
-636 AIALESLCGDE
+636 AIALEALCGEE
-647 KGILLD
+647 KGALLD

-673 VVKGESRAH
+673 VVNGESRAY
-682 LAVSFHKTVAIALC
+682 LATSFHKTVAIALC
-696 ETSADLMER
+696 ETAADLMER
-705 YNISDAAIS
+705 YNVSDAAIS
-714 GGVFQNRKLVELIY
+714 GGVFQNRKLVELLY

-749 AFGQLWI
+749 ALGQLWV

>member
-49 VYVEIQGCTSD
+49 VYVEIQGYTSD

-75 CRITSQRVQHLTIQ
+75 CRITSQRVEHLTIQ
-89 NNEVKFSVKTSP
+89 NNEVEFFVKPSP

-270 LVHLGDVE
+270 LVHLSDVE

-323 EVLLPSDAAWIMTSG
+323 EVLLPSDAAWVMTSG

-352 FEELGAVADYFL
+352 FEELGSVADYFL

-405 GQTSILAMGSDLKNA
+405 GQTPILAMGSDLKNA
-420 FAVNKGS
+420 FAMNKGS

-462 EKIIVDSHP
+462 EKIMVDSHP

-538 GNQYQRLAHIHEA
+538 GNEYQRLAHIHEA

-584 EWMNRLPKGWEILDK
+584 DWMNRLPKGWEILDK

-611 SCGRLFDAVG
+611 SCGRLFDAAG

-673 VVKGESRAH
+673 VVKGESKAH
-682 LAVSFHKTVAIALC
+682 LSASFHKTVAIALC

-749 AFGQLWI
+749 ALGQLWI

>member
-1 MKQNS
+1 MKQNT

-49 VYVEIQGCTSD
+49 VYVEVQGCIGD

-65 DAIQDDQPRL
+65 DAIQDDRPRL
-75 CRITSQRVQHLTIQ
+75 CRITSQTVEHLTIK
-89 NNEVKFSVKTSP
+89 NNEVEFSVKPSP
-101 LGEEVS
+101 LGEAVS

-113 TAPCDDCLKELERDK
+113 TAPCADCLKELQQDK

-184 PNACSLCGPHYTLYK
+184 PNACVQCGPHYTLYK
-199 PNRTVVDTVNV
+199 PNRTVVDTINV

-270 LVHLGDVE
+270 LVHLSDVE

-285 ERPIVLLERNHDSL
+285 ERPIVLLERNQDSL

-323 EVLLPSDAAWIMTSG
+323 EVLLPSDAAWVMTSG

-571 RNYYGNDIPPIYQ
+571 RNYYGNDTPPVYQ
-584 EWMNRLPKGWEILDK
+584 DWMNRLPKGWEILDK

-673 VVKGESRAH
+673 VVKGESKAH
-682 LAVSFHKTVAIALC
+682 LAASFHKTVAIALC

-749 AFGQLWI
+749 ALGQLWI

>member
-49 VYVEIQGCTSD
+49 VYVEVQGCVGD

-65 DAIQDDQPRL
+65 DAIQDDRPRL
-75 CRITSQRVQHLTIQ
+75 CRITSQTVEHLTIK
-89 NNEVKFSVKTSP
+89 NNEVEFSVEPSP
-101 LGEEVS
+101 LGEAVS

-113 TAPCDDCLKELERDK
+113 TAPCADCLKELQQDK

-184 PNACSLCGPHYTLYK
+184 PNACVQCGPHYTLYK

-270 LVHLGDVE
+270 LVHLSDVE

-285 ERPIVLLERNHDSL
+285 ERPIVLLERNHHSL

-323 EVLLPSDAAWIMTSG
+323 EVLLPSDAAWVMTSG

-352 FEELGAVADYFL
+352 FEELGSVADYFL

-420 FAVNKGS
+420 FAMNKGS

-480 RIGKSSQISVIPV
+480 RIGKSSQISVTPV

-538 GNQYQRLAHIHEA
+538 GNEYQRLAHIHEA

-571 RNYYGNDIPPIYQ
+571 RNYYGNDTPPVYQ
-584 EWMNRLPKGWEILDK
+584 DWMNRLPKGWEILDK

-647 KGILLD
+647 KGTLLD

-682 LAVSFHKTVAIALC
+682 LAASFHKTVAIALC

-749 AFGQLWI
+749 ALGQLWI

>member
-1 MKQNS
+1 MKENS

-30 SMWAHSLGLTGFVY
+30 SMCAHSLGLTGFVY

-75 CRITSQRVQHLTIQ
+75 CRITSQRVEHLTIQ

-270 LVHLGDVE
+270 LVHLSDVE

-285 ERPIVLLERNHDSL
+285 ERPIVLLERNQDSL

-323 EVLLPSDAAWIMTSG
+323 EVLLPSDAAWVMTSG

-420 FAVNKGS
+420 FAMNKGS

-538 GNQYQRLAHIHEA
+538 GNEYQRLAHIHEA

-673 VVKGESRAH
+673 VVKGESKAH
-682 LAVSFHKTVAIALC
+682 LSASFHKTVAIALC

-749 AFGQLWI
+749 ALGQLWI

>member
-75 CRITSQRVQHLTIQ
+75 CRITSQTVEHLTIK
-89 NNEVKFSVKTSP
+89 NNEVEFSVEPSP
-101 LGEEVS
+101 LGEAVS

-113 TAPCDDCLKELERDK
+113 TAPCADCLKELQQDK

-184 PNACSLCGPHYTLYK
+184 PNACVQCGPHYTLYK

-270 LVHLGDVE
+270 LVHLSDVE

-323 EVLLPSDAAWIMTSG
+323 EVLLPSDAAWVMTSG

-420 FAVNKGS
+420 FAMNKGS

-571 RNYYGNDIPPIYQ
+571 RNYYGNDIPPVYQ
-584 EWMNRLPKGWEILDK
+584 DWMNRLPKGWEILDK

-673 VVKGESRAH
+673 VIKGESKAH
-682 LAVSFHKTVAIALC
+682 LSASFHKTVAIALC

-749 AFGQLWI
+749 ALGQLWI